1 MKMKKL
7 MQKDLLIK
15 ILILIDSNFD
25 FNDDDDD
32 NTGVIYCFR
41 TGCSRFV
48 PG

>member
-25 FNDDDDD
+25 FNDDDH
-32 NTGVIYCFR
+32 NAGVIYCFR